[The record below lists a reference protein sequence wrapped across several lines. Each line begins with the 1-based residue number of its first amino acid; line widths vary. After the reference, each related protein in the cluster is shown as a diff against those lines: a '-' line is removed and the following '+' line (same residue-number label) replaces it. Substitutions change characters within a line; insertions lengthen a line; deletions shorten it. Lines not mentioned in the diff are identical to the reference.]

1 MTETELIQNALLG
14 DRDAFSGLVSCHEKK
29 LLALCWNMMGDRDEA
44 RDAAQDALLQ
54 AFQNLARFDAGRSFV
69 KWLLGI
75 GAKRC
80 LDRLRRRRT
89 FLKYFQEYGRER
101 GGPGKCGTSWFPG
114 REPAAAAAM
123 TDAIDG
129 RAGRL
134 LQKLTPKERAA
145 ISLAVFEDFSARE
158 IAALQGCAES
168 TVRVRL
174 FNARVKLKKEVADGL

>member
-1 MTETELIQNALLG
+1 MTEEELIRNAKLG
-14 DRDAFSGLVSCHEKK
+14 DRAAFSELVSCHEKK

-54 AFQNLARFDAGRSFV
+54 AFQNLACFDAGRSFI

-101 GGPGKCGTSWFPG
+101 G
-114 REPAAAAAM
+114 RPA
-123 TDAIDG
+123 DAPALAGAVDG

-145 ISLAVFEDFSARE
+145 ISLAVFEDFTARE
-158 IAALQGCAES
+158 IAALQGCSES

>member
-1 MTETELIQNALLG
+1 MTESELIRSAQLG
-14 DRDAFSGLVSCHEKK
+14 DRDAFAGLVSCHEKK
-29 LLALCWNMMGDRDEA
+29 LLALCWNMMGDREEA

-54 AFQNLARFDAGRSFV
+54 AFQNIARFDAGRSFV

-89 FLKYFQEYGRER
+89 FLKYFQDYGRER
-101 GGPGKCGTSWFPG
+101 GRPVDAPAMDGPG
-114 REPAAAAAM
+114 
-123 TDAIDG
+123 DG

-134 LQKLTPKERAA
+134 LQKLNPRERAA

-158 IAALQGCAES
+158 IADLQGCSEN

>member
-1 MTETELIQNALLG
+1 MTESELIRSAQLG
-14 DRDAFSGLVSCHEKK
+14 DRDAFAGLVSCHEKK
-29 LLALCWNMMGDRDEA
+29 LLALCWNMMGDREEA
-44 RDAAQDALLQ
+44 RDAAQDAMLQ
-54 AFQNLARFDAGRSFV
+54 AFQNIDRFDAGRSFV

-89 FLKYFQEYGRER
+89 FLKYFQDYGRER
-101 GGPGKCGTSWFPG
+101 GQ
-114 REPAAAAAM
+114 PAAAPAM
-123 TDAIDG
+123 GGPGDG

-134 LQKLTPKERAA
+134 LQKLSPRERAA

-158 IAALQGCAES
+158 IADLQGCSEN

-174 FNARVKLKKEVADGL
+174 FNARMKLKKEVADGL